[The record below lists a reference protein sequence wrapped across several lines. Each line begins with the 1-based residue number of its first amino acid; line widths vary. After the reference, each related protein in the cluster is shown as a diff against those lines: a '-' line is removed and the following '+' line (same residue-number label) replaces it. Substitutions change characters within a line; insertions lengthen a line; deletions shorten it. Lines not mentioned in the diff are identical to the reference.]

1 MIVVAVSV
9 IHSFIVSVSACYYF
23 YPCTI
28 SNTISC
34 FCFGS
39 KKGELIHLVQSC
51 GSIMNMSFDRDIPQ
65 NQSG

>member
-28 SNTISC
+28 FKHHFVFLFWEQKGGINT
-34 FCFGS
+34 FGT
-39 KKGELIHLVQSC
+39 KLWQHYENVI
-51 GSIMNMSFDRDIPQ
+51 
-65 NQSG
+65 

>member
-28 SNTISC
+28 FKHPFMFLFWEQKGGINT
-34 FCFGS
+34 FGT
-39 KKGELIHLVQSC
+39 KLWQHYEYVI
-51 GSIMNMSFDRDIPQ
+51 
-65 NQSG
+65 